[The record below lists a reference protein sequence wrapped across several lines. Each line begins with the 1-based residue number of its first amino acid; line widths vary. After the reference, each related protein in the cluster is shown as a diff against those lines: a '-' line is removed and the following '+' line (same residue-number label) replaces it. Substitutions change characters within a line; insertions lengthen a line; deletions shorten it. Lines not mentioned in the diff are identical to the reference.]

1 MKYLFIDE
9 NRSKFRLERMCHALD
24 ISRSGYYHWRKRGK
38 SSRQLCNEYL
48 LDKIKIIFYQSR
60 ERYGSPRVWA
70 ELRAQG
76 IMCSR
81 KRVARL
87 MKQAGLVSKRSR
99 KYKLTTCSKHSLP
112 IAPNLLNQNF
122 AVQKPDYAWV
132 SDITYIWTREGW
144 LYLAVILDLFSRQ
157 VVGWSI
163 SSRMTKELVVSAIK
177 QAIDRRN
184 PARGLIFHSDRGS
197 QYASHEVRN
206 LLAKYLFL
214 QSMSKKGDCYDN
226 AVAEAF
232 FANLKTELVYPY
244 FFSTKEQAIREIFEY
259 IEIFYNRQRRH
270 SYLKYFTPA
279 SFEIADLVA

>member
-9 NRSKFRLERMCHALD
+9 NRSRFRLERMCQVFD
-24 ISRSGYYHWRKRGK
+24 ISRSGYYSWRKRGK
-38 SSRQLCNEYL
+38 CSRQLCDEYL
-48 LDKIKIIFYQSR
+48 LDKIKIVFNQSR
-60 ERYGSPRVWA
+60 QRYGSPRVWA

-76 IMCSR
+76 ILCSK

-87 MKQAGLVSKRSR
+87 MRQARLVSKRSK

-112 IAPNLLNQNF
+112 IAPNLLEQNF
-122 AVQKPDYAWV
+122 AVPKPDYAWV

-157 VVGWSI
+157 VVGWAVNT
-163 SSRMTKELVVSAIK
+163 RMTKELVVSAIR
-177 QAIDRRN
+177 QAIDKRN
-184 PARGLIFHSDRGS
+184 PGPGLIFHSDRGS
-197 QYASHEVRN
+197 QYASLEVSAILDN
-206 LLAKYLFL
+206 HLMV
-214 QSMSKKGDCYDN
+214 QSMSKKGDCFDN

-244 FFSTKEQAIREIFEY
+244 FFETREKAISEIFEY

-270 SYLKYFTPA
+270 SYLNYFTPRA
-279 SFEIADLVA
+279 FEIVDLVA